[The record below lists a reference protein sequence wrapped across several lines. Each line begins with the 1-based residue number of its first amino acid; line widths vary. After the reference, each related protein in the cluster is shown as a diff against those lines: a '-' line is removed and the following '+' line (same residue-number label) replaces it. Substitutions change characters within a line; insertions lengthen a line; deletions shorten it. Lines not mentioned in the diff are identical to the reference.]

1 MDDLK
6 TLDDLDVEGRTALVR
21 VDLNVPME
29 ELTLLDGLRIERLK
43 PTVMELLSRGAR
55 VVLLSHFGRPGGSF
69 QADLSLRRVNEVFGE
84 ALGRPPLPFA
94 EDCIGPEAARVVA
107 DLELGEVALLEN
119 LRFHPGETTNDTE
132 FAAALAALGD
142 VYVNDAFSC
151 AHRAHAS
158 IEAIAHLLPSAA
170 GRGMAAELMALGQVL
185 DTPERPLAAVI
196 GGAKV
201 SSKLALLSTL
211 VKQVQVLAVGGAMAN
226 TFLLAKGI
234 GIGSSLCEPDLMDI
248 AGGILA
254 TAGVAGCEIV
264 LPEDVVV
271 AAELVPG
278 TATRTVG
285 LTAIPDGMMV
295 LDVGPKSADALARRL
310 ADCRT
315 LVWNGPLGAFETE
328 PFDRGTCSVALAAA
342 KLTRGGK
349 MISVAG
355 GGDTMAALAHAG
367 AAQDFTYVSAAGGA
381 FLEWLEGKRLPGVEV
396 LRKR

>member
-1 MDDLK
+1 
-6 TLDDLDVEGRTALVR
+6 
-21 VDLNVPME
+21 
-29 ELTLLDGLRIERLK
+29 
-43 PTVMELLSRGAR
+43 
-55 VVLLSHFGRPGGSF
+55 
-69 QADLSLRRVNEVFGE
+69 
-84 ALGRPPLPFA
+84 
-94 EDCIGPEAARVVA
+94 
-107 DLELGEVALLEN
+107 
-119 LRFHPGETTNDTE
+119 
-132 FAAALAALGD
+132 
-142 VYVNDAFSC
+142 
-151 AHRAHAS
+151 
-158 IEAIAHLLPSAA
+158 
-170 GRGMAAELMALGQVL
+170 
-185 DTPERPLAAVI
+185 
-196 GGAKV
+196 
-201 SSKLALLSTL
+201 
-211 VKQVQVLAVGGAMAN
+211 MAN